1 MLKRLSNLSIKYGLI
16 PFAHN
21 IIRLYLSMIR
31 VRVENEDR
39 LLNHLAQGERA
50 IAALWHQRIFGIIGY
65 AKRFGKFSPAVMISQ
80 SRDGEMI
87 SEVFTRLNF
96 RPVRGSSSRDGR
108 EALLSMIRDLEQN
121 PFAAHVVDGPRGP
134 RGILKAGLIAL
145 SQTTETPIFP
155 VYISFSRAW
164 MLNSWDHFLIPKPF
178 SRIHIRWGEPIYL
191 PKPTGNDIFEDLRQQ
206 VEQEMQVN
214 QKEDDCRWG
223 GKPLL

>member
-1 MLKRLSNLSIKYGLI
+1 MLKRLSELSLRYGLI

-21 IIRLYLSMIR
+21 IIRLYLCLIR
-31 VRVENEDR
+31 VHVENEER
-39 LLNHLAQGERA
+39 LLKHLERGERA
-50 IAALWHQRIFGIIGY
+50 IAALWHQRVFGVIGY

-87 SEVFTRLNF
+87 SQVFSRLNF
-96 RPVRGSSSRDGR
+96 RPVRGSSSRGGKA
-108 EALLSMIRDLEQN
+108 ALLAMIKDLSQY

-134 RGILKAGLIAL
+134 RGVVKAGLVAL

-178 SRIHIRWGEPIYL
+178 SRIFIRWGEPIHL
-191 PKPTGNDIFEDLRQQ
+191 PKRFGEKDFEDLRLQ
-206 VEQEMQVN
+206 VEQEMLVN
-214 QKEDDCRWG
+214 QRQDDCRWG